1 MHDTTVHDDQNHY
14 HGWMTLTFS
23 IDNSCGE
30 SRAAEPQPQP
40 PSRFS
45 LKLTTYWNTFRF
57 NKCSLQS
64 LGWKGSSRT
73 VSLAVPSVCNYQEGW
88 HMQHLT
94 FLTSSKLHWDKHW
107 SPKTERVN
115 NDNFLL
121 DVNAKIAAIDIN
133 FDSSVDRRHSLSLW
147 KLGITKG
154 KVALVN
160 IGLQYMAHGPL
171 KQQRHYV

>member
-45 LKLTTYWNTFRF
+45 LKLTTYWNTFLF

-64 LGWKGSSRT
+64 RVKGQLEDDVFGR
-73 VSLAVPSVCNYQEGW
+73 SLSVELL
-88 HMQHLT
+88 QHLT